1 MLLLLLA
8 FVPRPTI
15 KKWFWFG
22 MLWGSGMDIFLI
34 LLFKLS
40 HFYFYLNTKPFDF
53 YGVPIWLTFA
63 WIPAI
68 IMFIHFLPQRKE
80 PYIFYLYLSSFAMLG
95 VLIGIFFTQIS
106 LIKEIHWHSLL
117 RFPVQ
122 FLWLFGT
129 HAHYQALKKS
139 EPAVMDY

>member
-22 MLWGSGMDIFLI
+22 MLWGSGMDIFL
-34 LLFKLS
+34 
-40 HFYFYLNTKPFDF
+40 
-53 YGVPIWLTFA
+53 
-63 WIPAI
+63 
-68 IMFIHFLPQRKE
+68 IHFLPQRKE